1 MTLRMGA
8 LIFTI
13 GGAFQTF
20 CRGFTSMVVGRVISG
35 FGVGF
40 LSMVVPIYQ
49 VSFSIPQ
56 FVWIKLTFQSEI
68 SPASHV
74 SIPSKYS

>member
-8 LIFTI
+8 LIFTV

-20 CRGFTSMVVGRVISG
+20 CGGLTSMVIGRVISG

-49 VSFSIPQ
+49 VSRA
-56 FVWIKLTFQSEI
+56 L
-68 SPASHV
+68 H
-74 SIPSKYS
+74 